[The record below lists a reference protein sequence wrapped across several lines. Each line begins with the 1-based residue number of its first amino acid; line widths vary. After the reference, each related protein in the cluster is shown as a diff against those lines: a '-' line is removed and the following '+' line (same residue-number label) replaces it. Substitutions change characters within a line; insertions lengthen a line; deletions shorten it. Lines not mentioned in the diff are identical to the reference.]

1 MTLSPNLRA
10 IQAEAAPRATH
21 QDAGGS
27 DEAMAR
33 VSRAREF
40 VEAAAKSGGVA

>member
-33 VSRAREF
+33 VNRAKVF
-40 VEAAAKSGGVA
+40 IEAGRKEVGL